1 MKNSLPGLNWKSVAT
16 NLQKFSDTKLKD
28 IPSAEDMRI
37 GIVIA
42 EWNKEITEV
51 LYQGTYDTLLKH
63 GVREENILKKYVPG
77 SFELTLGAQFMA
89 EYSDA
94 DAVICLG
101 CVIQGETPHFTY
113 ICQAV
118 TQGITDLNLNYN
130 IPFIFGILTT
140 YNLQQARDRAGGKYG
155 NKGSEAAIAA
165 IKMVHLNRDM
175 KKM

>member
-1 MKNSLPGLNWKSVAT
+1 MAT
-16 NLQKFSDTKLKD
+16 NLQKFSDIKLKGT
-28 IPSAEDMRI
+28 PSAEDMRI

-51 LYQGTYDTLLKH
+51 LYQGAYDTLLKY
-63 GVREENILKKYVPG
+63 GIKGENILKKYVPG
-77 SFELTLGAQFMA
+77 SFELTLGAQFIA
-89 EYSDA
+89 KYSDV

-140 YNLQQARDRAGGKYG
+140 YNLKQARDRAGGKYG

-165 IKMVHLNRDM
+165 IKMVHLNREM

>member
-1 MKNSLPGLNWKSVAT
+1 VAT
-16 NLQKFSDTKLKD
+16 NLHKLSDIKLKGT
-28 IPSAEDMRI
+28 PSAEDMRI

-42 EWNKEITEV
+42 EWNKDITED
-51 LYQGTYDTLLKH
+51 LYKGAYDTLLKY
-63 GVREENILKKYVPG
+63 GIKGENILKKYVPG

-89 EYSDA
+89 EYSDV

-101 CVIQGETPHFTY
+101 CVIQGKTPHFTY

-130 IPFIFGILTT
+130 IPFIFGVLTT
-140 YNLQQARDRAGGKYG
+140 YNLQQAKDRASGKYG

-165 IKMVHLNRDM
+165 IKMVHLNREM
-175 KKM
+175 KNM

>member
-1 MKNSLPGLNWKSVAT
+1 MAT
-16 NLQKFSDTKLKD
+16 NLQNFSDNKLKA

-37 GIVIA
+37 GIVIS
-42 EWNKEITEV
+42 EWNKEITEF
-51 LYQGTYDTLLKH
+51 LYQGAYDTLLKYDIK
-63 GVREENILKKYVPG
+63 RENILKKYVPG

-130 IPFIFGILTT
+130 IPFIFGVLTT
-140 YNLQQARDRAGGKYG
+140 YNLQQAKDRAGGKYG

-165 IKMVHLNRDM
+165 IKMIHLHHEM
-175 KKM
+175 KNM

>member
-1 MKNSLPGLNWKSVAT
+1 MAT
-16 NLQKFSDTKLKD
+16 NLQKFSDTKLKGT
-28 IPSAEDMRI
+28 PSAEDMSI

-51 LYQGTYDTLLKH
+51 LLQGAYDTLLKH

-89 EYSDA
+89 EYSDV

-140 YNLQQARDRAGGKYG
+140 YNLKQARDRTGGKYG

-165 IKMVHLNRDM
+165 IKMIHLHNEM
-175 KKM
+175 KNK